1 MSRNLT
7 AFLLICL
14 LCLSGNGYP
23 QQAID
28 INKVKTELQ
37 GTLTDSARLEKLQDA
52 AWYYTWAD
60 TSIMQASAYAEE
72 AILLAK
78 AKKISIGYK
87 LYWVHAEI
95 LNRQKNFLAAYYE
108 LAMAKKKYYEST
120 AKTKHLRIDLL
131 SAELMTNM
139 GAFYEVR
146 DTYENILSGKVENI
160 SDSLKTVVH
169 LKLAATYF
177 NLNTGPMAQKHYQAG
192 IDLSL
197 QGNYPGA
204 AADGYYGLGNVS
216 LLIDSNYTASLG
228 SFKKSLHFAL
238 QSKDSTRIVLAL
250 RRLAWN
256 HYILK
261 NYDSAIYHYNRVVPI
276 ASALQIQ
283 TTVANAYSN
292 LGSIYRDK
300 GDFAA
305 AGRYF
310 EKGIGLCLA
319 INDLYDLGAIYL
331 DMSKM
336 YERQGNI
343 TKAYECLLLNKR
355 YNDLYMIRN
364 PSSGYVDAQ
373 VKYQTFK
380 KERDLEN
387 LSNTLQ
393 QHQFFTYALAAAL
406 VLFLIIGILLYR
418 QFRMNAKRKISDM
431 NHQISEIT
439 QKNLRQQMN
448 PHFIFNTLN
457 SIQYYMYQHDK
468 IATNEYLTKFSSLMR
483 KILDNSEQTT
493 VSIKEEL
500 DALQLYLE
508 LEQLRFKDKFSFILK
523 IDENIDTLDYKI
535 PTMFIQ
541 PFVENAIGHGLM
553 HRETGGLLQIQLLLR
568 DDFFECIIEDNGIGR
583 EASKE
588 INRKKQPDHQSLG
601 IKITQSRLNLVNTLY
616 GKSMRIE
623 YTDLKAADGTP
634 AGTKVI
640 IHIPMM
646 T

>member
-1 MSRNLT
+1 MPGNPSVL
-7 AFLLICL
+7 LLICVL
-14 LCLSGNGYP
+14 FLFTNGY
-23 QQAID
+23 QQEVVD
-28 INKVKTELQ
+28 ITKVETELQ
-37 GTLTDSARLEKLQDA
+37 GTLTDSARFEKLQQA
-52 AWYYTWAD
+52 AWHYTWAD
-60 TSIMQASAYAEE
+60 TSILQASAYADE
-72 AILLAK
+72 AILFAK
-78 AKKISIGYK
+78 TKNLSTGYK

-108 LAMAKKKYYEST
+108 LAMAKKKYYELT
-120 AKTKHLRIDLL
+120 GKTQHLRIDLL

-146 DTYENILSGKVENI
+146 DTYENILSGKVEDI
-160 SDSLKTVVH
+160 SDSLKTYVH

-177 NLNTGPMAQKHYQAG
+177 NLNTGSMAQKHYQAG
-192 IDLSL
+192 IDLGM
-197 QGNYPGA
+197 QGKSPGSV
-204 AADGYYGLGNVS
+204 ADGYYGLGNVS
-216 LLIDSNYTASLG
+216 LLIDSNYTVSLV
-228 SFKKSLHFAL
+228 SFKKSLHYAL
-238 QSKDSTRIVLAL
+238 KSNDSTRVVLAL

-256 HYILK
+256 HYLLK
-261 NYDSAIYHYNRVVPI
+261 NYDSAIAYYNRVIPI

-292 LGSIYRDK
+292 LATIYRDR
-300 GDFAA
+300 GDFATA
-305 AGRYF
+305 TAYF
-310 EKGIGLCLA
+310 EKGINLCLA
-319 INDLYDLGAIYL
+319 IDDLYDLGGIYL

-343 TKAYECLLLNKR
+343 AKAYEYLLLNKR
-355 YNDLYMIRN
+355 YSDWYLIKTS
-364 PSSGYVDAQ
+364 SSGYVDAQ

-380 KERDLEN
+380 KEKDLEN

-393 QHQFFTYALAAAL
+393 QHQLFTYALAAAL

-568 DDFFECIIEDNGIGR
+568 DDFIECIIEDNGIGR
-583 EASKE
+583 EASME

-601 IKITQSRLNLVNTLY
+601 IKITQSRLNLVNSLY
-616 GKSMRIE
+616 GKSMRID
-623 YTDLKAADGTP
+623 YTDMIAADGTP